1 MKPVEAVNRSKYFK
15 NDLMKF
21 ILNCLIIFIFKS
33 KYLFYFYI
41 TFAR

>member
-21 ILNCLIIFIFKS
+21 ILN
-33 KYLFYFYI
+33 FYI
-41 TFAR
+41 AFARWNDPQNKIYSVRK